1 MNAFYQCN
9 SLTNLH
15 FSNAL
20 TQIGHG
26 AFKECIGLVNVELP
40 DSITYMG
47 EEVFARC
54 TNLVSCKLPNNP
66 EFTELE
72 YGVFYFCFALT
83 NIVIPDYI
91 TIIGNSCFA
100 NTGLETVNL
109 NNVKQIKRNAFFSTK
124 LNEVTLPDNLEVLEP
139 IAFNACANLTRF
151 YGHSDFNPTTDK
163 EHSDYL
169 IYKDPVTFNELIPEK
184 TTYKLLCVAGGI
196 SDFSFPNNI
205 ILLSHLINV

>member
-15 FSNAL
+15 FSNTL

-72 YGVFYFCFALT
+72 YGVFYFCFALF
-83 NIVIPDYI
+83 YI
-91 TIIGNSCFA
+91 T
-100 NTGLETVNL
+100 
-109 NNVKQIKRNAFFSTK
+109 FFC
-124 LNEVTLPDNLEVLEP
+124 LPSSSP
-139 IAFNACANLTRF
+139 C
-151 YGHSDFNPTTDK
+151 K
-163 EHSDYL
+163 
-169 IYKDPVTFNELIPEK
+169 
-184 TTYKLLCVAGGI
+184 
-196 SDFSFPNNI
+196 
-205 ILLSHLINV
+205 